1 MNHARFIRALT
12 CQGFQSL
19 GILFNSSCVNLVEIN
34 YVIDL
39 STGSPPGLDY
49 LVDLMSVN
57 PSLRASSIECVDLS
71 DKITESQFQG
81 LLDFLDNTASIT
93 SVALVPM
100 NLHSSKAQ
108 WETVWTRLCSRVDF
122 SNIHSLCV
130 HTSGLSRSKRTLTGG
145 LPWPARETPISVKI
159 PDKKFRRALP
169 STGGRWENE
178 SRMQRFSVS
187 WPCIA
192 VLENN
197 GCLELCS
204 WVFGHWAT
212 LFSLLQRSPSGLG
225 AGDDGPEQLQK
236 VADTTLGQTIRQIF
250 PNLRKL
256 DLPPKFLSSL
266 PQEQLLSTLAGLST
280 LSLSFG
286 YPGINNPAPLLLSA
300 HSGTLLSLDCGLIST
315 SDLLSIVT
323 SCPNLQKLT
332 ATVRH
337 QLLGGPEVSPPWIC
351 KNLRK
356 LDIRLTYCEDEEEDD
371 SHSSSALERE
381 KDSARQLAPS
391 LLRQIGTL
399 SRLQDL
405 SMDFSNEYRL
415 EDSPYF
421 QLSMDPDYSLP
432 QFADLQQL
440 KTFKVTGL
448 MHSVGQTE
456 VEWMRTNWPL
466 LLSLEIPI
474 LSDGGRLLW

>member
-57 PSLRASSIECVDLS
+57 PSLRASSIECVYLS

-108 WETVWTRLCSRVDF
+108 
-122 SNIHSLCV
+122 
-130 HTSGLSRSKRTLTGG
+130 
-145 LPWPARETPISVKI
+145 
-159 PDKKFRRALP
+159 
-169 STGGRWENE
+169 
-178 SRMQRFSVS
+178 
-187 WPCIA
+187 
-192 VLENN
+192 
-197 GCLELCS
+197 
-204 WVFGHWAT
+204 
-212 LFSLLQRSPSGLG
+212 SPSGLG

-236 VADTTLGQTIRQIF
+236 VADTTLGQTIRQVF
-250 PNLRKL
+250 PNLRNL
-256 DLPPKFLSSL
+256 DFPPKFLSSL

-405 SMDFSNEYRL
+405 SMDFSDEYRL

-456 VEWMRTNWPL
+456 VGC
-466 LLSLEIPI
+466 
-474 LSDGGRLLW
+474 DGYDYDHIGAPEVAGPVDVEKAVEDVN